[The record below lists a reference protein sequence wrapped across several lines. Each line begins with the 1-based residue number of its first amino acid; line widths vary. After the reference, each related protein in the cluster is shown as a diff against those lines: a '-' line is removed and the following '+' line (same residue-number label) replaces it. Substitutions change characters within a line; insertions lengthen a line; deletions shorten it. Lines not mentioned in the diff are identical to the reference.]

1 MAEIKPVQKVLP
13 FVGLILS
20 EGFQVDAVMKKL
32 SKDMGGFFLQSD
44 TIPFVH
50 TKYYNQEMGDKLF
63 RQWLVFE
70 KLIVPDEII
79 GTKIRT
85 NEIEKEY
92 LNAAGGRKV
101 NIDPGLL
108 SLSNII
114 LASTKNY
121 SHRIY
126 LGKGIYGEVTLIFKE
141 HEFRALEWTYPDYRE
156 KMALDFFTNARET
169 LKERL
174 ASPDRF
180 SKP

>member
-1 MAEIKPVQKVLP
+1 MAEVKPVQKVLP
-13 FVGLILS
+13 FAGLIFG
-20 EGFQVDAVMKKL
+20 EGFLIDEVVKELYKEI
-32 SKDMGGFFLQSD
+32 GGVALKSD
-44 TIPFVH
+44 TIPFTH
-50 TKYYNQEMGDKLF
+50 TKYYNQEMGDKLL

-70 KLIVPDEII
+70 KLVVPDEII
-79 GTKIRT
+79 ELKIRT

-92 LNAAGGRKV
+92 LNTGGGRKI

-108 SLSNII
+108 SLSNLI

-141 HEFRALEWTYPDYRE
+141 HEFRLLEWTYPDYRE
-156 KMALDFFTNARET
+156 KTALDFFSKAREM

-174 ASPDRF
+174 AAHAVDI
-180 SKP
+180 